1 MPRFG
6 SADPGVLQLGAHS
19 LESGNQ
25 NHGCS
30 VWAALN
36 KEAKQDRGVNGR
48 SVTSRCEH
56 NQSSFIPLT
65 CNLLYSG
72 QIAPVYFP
80 QSSTKD
86 GTIRYPIN
94 LIDI

>member
-56 NQSSFIPLT
+56 NQSSTALPRIET
-65 CNLLYSG
+65 QHG
-72 QIAPVYFP
+72 TPVLVERQDSESLFRLRATSCI
-80 QSSTKD
+80 Q
-86 GTIRYPIN
+86 GR
-94 LIDI
+94 